1 MLSPVLTEYKVVFV
15 TLLGIACSHPC
26 SLFHTDAMLLVSL
39 SFTDTTMANA
49 LMNFMRWFRHVEHL
63 LETQDFPRMPI
74 HIFWRLK
81 RPIRISTCKA
91 FSQEQ
96 QPCGIPSL
104 LIASQNPIT
113 LFLSR
118 KGLTDV
124 SSLSK

>member
-1 MLSPVLTEYKVVFV
+1 
-15 TLLGIACSHPC
+15 
-26 SLFHTDAMLLVSL
+26 MLLVSL
-39 SFTDTTMANA
+39 SFTDTTMPNA
-49 LMNFMRWFRHVEHL
+49 LKNSNRWSRHVEHL

-81 RPIRISTCKA
+81 RPIRIFTCKA

-96 QPCGIPSL
+96 QPCRIPSL
-104 LIASQNPIT
+104 LIASQNHIT

-124 SSLSK
+124 SSLSKKPL